1 MAVVGNIRMLKKK
14 KKGSSS
20 VFLAMVLGTM
30 ITLALAFVS
39 AAMRV
44 GAIGY
49 VDGLVNLSARSM
61 LSEFDT
67 HLKDDYGLF
76 AFRGHKQEII
86 SKVTGYLSY
95 TLDRNKYI
103 DLESVDANTA
113 GYCLADIEIFED
125 ELIEYTKFAIARGLI
140 GDLLESGGLSSG
152 SGSGS
157 GSSGGPSGSGGG
169 SSGSGSGEGAASPVN
184 TEKEGRTLRNHKI
197 IDQLPSGAH
206 HGSGSI
212 TDKIKEALNG
222 SENIL
227 SKGTNGY
234 LIVQYIMHTFKNAQH
249 SNSRDTFFSNEA
261 EYIIE
266 GEMSDQKNRKE
277 LRKDIIKVRNA
288 VNFLFIWADEK
299 MRAEV
304 MAAGELLGA
313 EIGAV
318 PMALLISEGWALAE
332 AENDM
337 LLLEHGRK
345 VPVYKTTGTWAI
357 DIESIIEN
365 IRNGSDMDY
374 IDTHPS
380 SGLNYQGYLQMFL
393 FLEERTLRLQRIM
406 DLIQIN
412 IQGKYDRT
420 FLIKE
425 HNMGFWVKAEADGR
439 DYSYEHKY

>member
-1 MAVVGNIRMLKKK
+1 MSALISVTLTKK

-20 VFLAMVLGTM
+20 VFLVMVLGTM

-39 AAMRV
+39 AALRV

-49 VDGLVNLSARSM
+49 IDGVMNLSARSV

-86 SKVTGYLSY
+86 SKMTDYLSY
-95 TLDRNKYI
+95 TLDHNKYM

-113 GYCLADIEIFED
+113 GYSLADIEIFED
-125 ELIEYTKFAIARGLI
+125 ELIEYTKYAIARGII
-140 GDLLESGGLSSG
+140 GDLTAAGGTGQAGDFSSG
-152 SGSGS
+152 HGSWAQGGQYVNGASGSHHYSYGS
-157 GSSGGPSGSGGG
+157 ID
-169 SSGSGSGEGAASPVN
+169 

-206 HGSGSI
+206 PGSGSI
-212 TDKIKEALNG
+212 TDKIKEVLEG
-222 SENIL
+222 TDNIL
-227 SKGTNGY
+227 LKGTDSY
-234 LIVQYIMHTFKNAQH
+234 AVVQYIMHTFKNAQQG
-249 SNSRDTFFSNEA
+249 NERDTFFNNEA

-266 GEMSDQKNRKE
+266 GEMSDLKNRKE
-277 LRKDIIKVRNA
+277 LRKDIITVRNA
-288 VNFLFIWADEK
+288 VNFLFIWGNDK
-299 MRAEV
+299 MRNEV

-313 EIGAV
+313 DIGTL

-337 LLLEHGRK
+337 RLLEHGRK
-345 VPVYKTTGTWAI
+345 VPVYKTTDVWAI
-357 DIESIIEN
+357 DIQSIIDNKES
-365 IRNGSDMDY
+365 GY
-374 IDTHPS
+374 IDTDPG

-393 FLEERTLRLQRIM
+393 FLEERALRMSRIM

-412 IQGKYDRT
+412 IQGKYDRS

-439 DYSYEHKY
+439 EYAYDHKY